1 MTVIDISPSVMQFLL
16 AFIVV
21 APLIGALAALLPAP
35 PGLKGK
41 NPGQAV
47 LRHGVTVTG
56 AVLLAAIVLA
66 AGFDHDHPATMQ
78 ATTDISWI
86 PALDVRIHLGVD
98 GISLPLL
105 VLTALLTFLCAL
117 YSYFKLPAGPSPKA
131 FVALVLVLESGTLA
145 TFSVLDLLLFFL
157 AFEMVLIPMYFLIAR
172 WGGDQRQAAAWKF
185 ILYTLLG
192 SVVML
197 LGLLLIGLKSGT
209 FDMVALATDNGR
221 GLTTSVQVIAVLAIG
236 IGLAVKTP
244 MWPLHSWLPDAH
256 TAAPTVGSVL
266 LAGVLLKMGTYGFV
280 RILLPVAPDGMR
292 TFAPY
297 LAAFAVV
304 GIVYG
309 SLACLALARTG
320 AKGDLKRLIAYSSVG
335 HMGFVLLGIATMTP
349 TGVNGALFANI
360 AHGLITGLLFFLVG
374 AVKDRYG
381 TADLDTLAGA
391 TGAALYGRAPRLGAL
406 LAFAAVAS
414 LGLPGLAGFWGEMLT
429 LFGAYSPGEGLS
441 RPAFRTFM
449 AIGAFGTLL
458 TAAYMLI
465 VVRRVCMGEHAPP
478 SRLPLDERDPR
489 AADAPR
495 PTGTAGSPQGAP
507 GTDPDPQAAPGATLR
522 AAPGTTPQLADIHP
536 YEAAAWTPLA
546 VLTVVAGL
554 WPAVLLGLTD
564 PAVQQLLAGG
574 KS

>member
-1 MTVIDISPSVMQFLL
+1 MTVIDISASVMQFLL

-21 APLIGALAALLPAP
+21 APLLGAVAALLPAP

-41 NPGQAV
+41 NPDQAV

-86 PALDVRIHLGVD
+86 PALDVRIHLGID

-105 VLTALLTFLCAL
+105 LLTALLPFLCAL

-145 TFSVLDLLLFFL
+145 TFAVLDLLLFFL
-157 AFEMVLIPMYFLIAR
+157 AFEMVLIPMYFLINR
-172 WGGDQRQAAAWKF
+172 WGGGQRQAAAWKF

-391 TGAALYGRAPRLGAL
+391 TGAALYGQAPRLGAL
-406 LAFAAVAS
+406 LAFAAIAS

-429 LFGAYSPGEGLS
+429 LFGAYSPAEGLS

-465 VVRRVCMGEHAPP
+465 VVRRVCMGEHTPH
-478 SRLPLDERDPR
+478 SRLSPDDP
-489 AADAPR
+489 APR
-495 PTGTAGSPQGAP
+495 TADGPEPSAAPDGPEPSATAGARPA
-507 GTDPDPQAAPGATLR
+507 
-522 AAPGTTPQLADIHP
+522 TTPQLADIRT
-536 YEAAAWTPLA
+536 YEAVAWTPLA
-546 VLTVVAGL
+546 ALTVLAGL

>member
-1 MTVIDISPSVMQFLL
+1 MQFLL
-16 AFIVV
+16 AVIV
-21 APLIGALAALLPAP
+21 AGPLLGAAAALLPAP

-41 NPGQAV
+41 SPDQAV

-56 AVLLAAIVLA
+56 VILLAAIALA
-66 AGFDHDHPATMQ
+66 LGFDHDHPSRMQ

-86 PALDVRIHLGVD
+86 RALDVRIHLGVD

-105 VLTALLTFLCAL
+105 VLTALLSFLCAL
-117 YSYFKLPAGPSPKA
+117 HSYSKTPSGPSPKA
-131 FVALVLVLESGTLA
+131 FVALLLVLESGTLA
-145 TFSVLDLLLFFL
+145 TFAVLDLVLFFL
-157 AFEMVLIPMYFLIAR
+157 AFETVLIPMYFLIAR
-172 WGGDQRQAAAWKF
+172 WGGEGRRAAAWKF
-185 ILYTLLG
+185 VLYTLLG

-197 LGLLLIGLKSGT
+197 LGLLLIGVKAGT

-280 RILLPVAPDGMR
+280 RIVLPIAPDGMR

-297 LAAFAVV
+297 LAAFAVA

-309 SLACLALARTG
+309 SLVCLALARPG

-349 TGVNGALFANI
+349 TGVNGALFANV
-360 AHGLITGLLFFLVG
+360 AHGLVTGLLFFLVG

-414 LGLPGLAGFWGEMLT
+414 LGLPGLAGFWGEMLA
-429 LFGAYSPGEGLS
+429 LFGAFDPAEGLS
-441 RPAFRTFM
+441 RPAFLAFT

-458 TAAYMLI
+458 TAAYLLI
-465 VVRRVCMGEHAPP
+465 VVRRVCMGG
-478 SRLPLDERDPR
+478 
-489 AADAPR
+489 PR
-495 PTGTAGSPQGAP
+495 PAGETPIADVQG
-507 GTDPDPQAAPGATLR
+507 
-522 AAPGTTPQLADIHP
+522 
-536 YEAAAWTPLA
+536 YEFAAWTPLVA
-546 VLTVVAGL
+546 LTVLAGL

-564 PAVQQLLAGG
+564 PAVQKLLAGG
-574 KS
+574 TQ

>member
-1 MTVIDISPSVMQFLL
+1 MIDISESVMQFLL

-21 APLIGALAALLPAP
+21 APLIGAVAALLPAP

-41 NPGQAV
+41 SPEQAV
-47 LRHGVTVTG
+47 LRHGTTVTG
-56 AVLLAAIVLA
+56 AVLIAAIVLTL
-66 AGFDHDHPATMQ
+66 GFDHDTPVKAQQMQ

-117 YSYFKLPAGPSPKA
+117 YSYFKMPSGPSPKA

-145 TFSVLDLLLFFL
+145 TFAVLDLLLFFL

-172 WGGDQRQAAAWKF
+172 WGGEQRTQAAWKF

-197 LGLLLIGLKSGT
+197 LGLLLIGIKAGT
-209 FDMVALATDNGR
+209 FDMVALATDNHPA
-221 GLTTSVQVIAVLAIG
+221 LTASVQVIAVLAIG

-280 RILLPVAPDGMR
+280 RILLPVTPDGMS

-304 GIVYG
+304 GIIYG
-309 SLACLALARTG
+309 SLACLALAKQG

-335 HMGFVLLGIATMTP
+335 HMGFVLLGIASMTP

-374 AVKDRYG
+374 ALKDRTG
-381 TADLDTLAGA
+381 TTDLDTLAKT
-391 TGAALYGRAPRLGAL
+391 TGAALYGRAPRLGGL

-414 LGLPGLAGFWGEMLT
+414 LGLPGLAGFWGEMLA
-429 LFGAYSPGEGLS
+429 LFGAFDPADGLS
-441 RPAFRTFM
+441 RPAFLTFM
-449 AIGAFGTLL
+449 AIAAFGTLL
-458 TAAYMLI
+458 TAAYMLV
-465 VVRRVCMGEHAPP
+465 VVRRVCMGETSQH
-478 SRLPLDERDPR
+478 SQH
-489 AADAPR
+489 
-495 PTGTAGSPQGAP
+495 SPQ
-507 GTDPDPQAAPGATLR
+507 QE
-522 AAPGTTPQLADIHP
+522 TPELADVRT
-536 YEAAAWTPLA
+536 YEFAAWTPLV

-554 WPAVLLGLTD
+554 WPKALLGLTD
-564 PAVQQLLAGG
+564 PAVQQLLSGG
-574 KS
+574 TR

>member
-41 NPGQAV
+41 NPDQAV

-66 AGFDHDHPATMQ
+66 TGFDHDHPATMQ

-145 TFSVLDLLLFFL
+145 TFAVLDLLLFFL

-297 LAAFAVV
+297 LAAFAVI